1 MKIKAHFT
9 AIVSIFL
16 LLSGANSYSA
26 DIILK
31 ASHQFPG
38 GKGDARDEM
47 VQIFAKEV
55 EKANVGVK
63 VQVYPGQSLYK
74 AMEQYK
80 PLTEGQL
87 DISSLPLD
95 YASGFQPAYSATLMP
110 GLVKNHSH
118 AVRLNVS
125 PFMKDIKKIINDD
138 GVIVLADAWLA
149 GGFASKTKCITNP
162 ESAKGQVTRA
172 AGKMFEAM
180 LVGAGASIS
189 SMASSEVYQGLQ
201 AGVLTGVNTSS
212 ESFVSFKIYE
222 QVKCITPP
230 GKFALWFMYEPV
242 LMSKKSFDKL
252 NDKQKEAVLAAG
264 KKAEAYMTKAA
275 AGLDTNMEKIFKE
288 KGVQV
293 SQMTEADYKAW
304 IAIAKQTSYKQFA
317 EKVKDGDKLIAKALA
332 VK

>member
-1 MKIKAHFT
+1 MKIKVHFT
-9 AIVSIFL
+9 ALVSIFL

-47 VQIFAKEV
+47 VQILAKEI
-55 EKANVGVK
+55 EKANVGIK

-118 AVRLNVS
+118 AARLNVS

-212 ESFVSFKIYE
+212 ESFVSFKIFE

-252 NDKQKEAVLAAG
+252 NNKQKEAVLAAG
-264 KKAEAYMTKAA
+264 KKAESYMTKAA
-275 AGLDTNMEKIFKE
+275 AGLDTNMEKVFKE

-293 SQMTEADYKAW
+293 VQMTEADYKAW
-304 IAIAKQTSYKQFA
+304 LEIAKQTSYKQFA

>member
-1 MKIKAHFT
+1 MKIKVHFT
-9 AIVSIFL
+9 ALVSIFL

-47 VQIFAKEV
+47 VQILAKEI
-55 EKANVGVK
+55 EKANVGIK

-118 AVRLNVS
+118 AARLNVS

-212 ESFVSFKIYE
+212 ESFVSFKIFE

-264 KKAEAYMTKAA
+264 KKAESYMTKAA
-275 AGLDTNMEKIFKE
+275 AGLDTNMEKVFKE
-288 KGVQV
+288 KGVQAV
-293 SQMTEADYKAW
+293 QMTEADYKAW
-304 IAIAKQTSYKQFA
+304 LEIAKQTSYKQFA

>member
-1 MKIKAHFT
+1 MKLKQYLSIF
-9 AIVSIFL
+9 VSIFFV
-16 LLSGANSYSA
+16 LSSSNSFA
-26 DIILK
+26 QIVLK

-47 VQIFAKEV
+47 VQIIAKEV
-55 EKANVGVK
+55 EKANVGLK
-63 VQVYPGQSLYK
+63 IQVYPGQSLYK

-87 DISSLPLD
+87 DITSLPLD

-118 AVRLNVS
+118 AARLNVS
-125 PFMKDIKKIINDD
+125 PFIKDIKKIINDD

-149 GGFASKTKCITNP
+149 GGFASKKECITNP
-162 ESAKGQVTRA
+162 GTVKGLTTRA

-201 AGVLTGVNTSS
+201 TGVLSGVNTSS

-222 QVKCITPP
+222 QVKCMTPP

-252 NDKQKEAVLAAG
+252 NPKQQEALLAAG
-264 KKAEAYMTKAA
+264 KKSEQFMAKAA
-275 AGLDTNMEKIFKE
+275 AGLDTNMEKVFKE
-288 KGVQV
+288 KGVKLAY
-293 SQMTEADYKAW
+293 MTEADYKAW
-304 IAIAKQTSYKQFA
+304 LAIAKETSYKQFA
-317 EKVKDGDKLIAKALA
+317 AKVPNGDKLIAKALA

>member
-9 AIVSIFL
+9 ALVSIFL

-118 AVRLNVS
+118 AARLNVS

-275 AGLDTNMEKIFKE
+275 AGLDTNMEIVFKE
-288 KGVQV
+288 KGVQI

-304 IAIAKQTSYKQFA
+304 IAIAKQTSNKQFA
-317 EKVKDGDKLIAKALA
+317 EKVKDGDKLIAKA
-332 VK
+332 

>member
-9 AIVSIFL
+9 ALVSIFL

-26 DIILK
+26 DVILK

-47 VQIFAKEV
+47 VQILAKEV

-63 VQVYPGQSLYK
+63 IQVYPGQSLYK

-87 DISSLPLD
+87 DITSLPLD

-118 AVRLNVS
+118 AARLNVS

-252 NDKQKEAVLAAG
+252 NDKQKEALLAAG

-275 AGLDTNMEKIFKE
+275 AGLDTNMEKVFKE
-288 KGVQV
+288 KGVQIA
-293 SQMTEADYKAW
+293 QMTEADYKAW
-304 IAIAKQTSYKQFA
+304 LAIAKQTSYKQFA
-317 EKVKDGDKLIAKALA
+317 EKVKDGDKLIAKALS

>member
-1 MKIKAHFT
+1 MKIKAYFT
-9 AIVSIFL
+9 ALVSIFL

-26 DIILK
+26 DVILK

-47 VQIFAKEV
+47 VQILAKEV

-63 VQVYPGQSLYK
+63 IQVYPGQSLYK

-87 DISSLPLD
+87 DITSLPLD

-118 AVRLNVS
+118 AARLNVS

-252 NDKQKEAVLAAG
+252 NDKQKEALLAAG

-275 AGLDTNMEKIFKE
+275 AGLDTNMEKVFKE
-288 KGVQV
+288 KGVQIA
-293 SQMTEADYKAW
+293 QMTEADYKAW
-304 IAIAKQTSYKQFA
+304 LAIAKQTSYKQFA

>member
-9 AIVSIFL
+9 ALVSIFL

-80 PLTEGQL
+80 PLSEGQL
-87 DISSLPLD
+87 DITSLPLD

-118 AVRLNVS
+118 AARLNVS

-138 GVIVLADAWLA
+138 GIIVLADAWLA

-212 ESFVSFKIYE
+212 ESFVSFKIFE

>member
-1 MKIKAHFT
+1 MKIKVHFT
-9 AIVSIFL
+9 ALVSIFL

-26 DIILK
+26 DVILK

-47 VQIFAKEV
+47 VQILAKEI
-55 EKANVGVK
+55 EKANVGIK

-118 AVRLNVS
+118 AARLNVS

-212 ESFVSFKIYE
+212 ESFVSFKIFE

-275 AGLDTNMEKIFKE
+275 AGLDTNMEKVFKE
-288 KGVQV
+288 KGVQI

-304 IAIAKQTSYKQFA
+304 LEIAKQTSYKQFA

>member
-1 MKIKAHFT
+1 MKLKQYLSIL
-9 AIVSIFL
+9 VSIFFL
-16 LLSGANSYSA
+16 LTSSNSFA
-26 DIILK
+26 QIILK

-87 DISSLPLD
+87 DITSLPLD

-118 AVRLNVS
+118 AARLNVS

-212 ESFVSFKIYE
+212 ESFVSFKIFE

-275 AGLDTNMEKIFKE
+275 AGLDTNMEKVFKE

-304 IAIAKQTSYKQFA
+304 LAIAKQTSYKQFA

>member
-9 AIVSIFL
+9 ALVSIFL

-26 DIILK
+26 DVILK

-118 AVRLNVS
+118 AARLNVS

-212 ESFVSFKIYE
+212 ESFVSFKIFE

-275 AGLDTNMEKIFKE
+275 AGLDTNMEKVFKE
-288 KGVQV
+288 KGVQI

-304 IAIAKQTSYKQFA
+304 LAIAKQTSYKQFA

>member
-1 MKIKAHFT
+1 
-9 AIVSIFL
+9 
-16 LLSGANSYSA
+16 
-26 DIILK
+26 
-31 ASHQFPG
+31 
-38 GKGDARDEM
+38 
-47 VQIFAKEV
+47 
-55 EKANVGVK
+55 
-63 VQVYPGQSLYK
+63 
-74 AMEQYK
+74 
-80 PLTEGQL
+80 
-87 DISSLPLD
+87 
-95 YASGFQPAYSATLMP
+95 MP

-118 AVRLNVS
+118 AARLNVS

-189 SMASSEVYQGLQ
+189 SMASSEVYTGLQ
-201 AGVLTGVNTSS
+201 SGVLTGVNTSS

-222 QVKCITPP
+222 QVKCMTPP

-252 NDKQKEAVLAAG
+252 NDKQKEALIAAG
-264 KKAEAYMTKAA
+264 KKAEQYMAKAA
-275 AGLDTNMEKIFKE
+275 AGLDTNMEKVFKE
-288 KGVQV
+288 KNVQLAY
-293 SQMTEADYKAW
+293 MTEADYKAW
-304 IAIAKQTSYKQFA
+304 LAIAKATSYKQFG
-317 EKVKDGDKLIAKALA
+317 EKVKDGEKLIAKALA

>member
-1 MKIKAHFT
+1 MKIKVHFT
-9 AIVSIFL
+9 ALVSIFL

-47 VQIFAKEV
+47 VQILAKEI
-55 EKANVGVK
+55 EKANVGIK

-118 AVRLNVS
+118 AARLNVS

-212 ESFVSFKIYE
+212 ESFVSFKIFE

-264 KKAEAYMTKAA
+264 KKAESYMTKAA
-275 AGLDTNMEKIFKE
+275 AGLDTNMEKVFKE
-288 KGVQV
+288 KGVQI

-304 IAIAKQTSYKQFA
+304 LEIAKQTSYKQFA

>member
-9 AIVSIFL
+9 ALVSIFL

-26 DIILK
+26 DVILK

-47 VQIFAKEV
+47 VQILAKEI
-55 EKANVGVK
+55 EKANVGIK

-118 AVRLNVS
+118 AARLNVS

-212 ESFVSFKIYE
+212 ESFVSFKIFE

-275 AGLDTNMEKIFKE
+275 AGLDTNMEKVFKE
-288 KGVQV
+288 KGVQI

-304 IAIAKQTSYKQFA
+304 LEIAKQTSYKQFA

>member
-9 AIVSIFL
+9 ALVSIFL

-26 DIILK
+26 DVILK

-47 VQIFAKEV
+47 VQILAKEV

-63 VQVYPGQSLYK
+63 IQVYPGQSLYK

-87 DISSLPLD
+87 DITSLPLD

-118 AVRLNVS
+118 AARLNVS

-252 NDKQKEAVLAAG
+252 NDKQKEALLAAG

-275 AGLDTNMEKIFKE
+275 AGLDTNMEKVF
-288 KGVQV
+288 
-293 SQMTEADYKAW
+293 
-304 IAIAKQTSYKQFA
+304 
-317 EKVKDGDKLIAKALA
+317 
-332 VK
+332 

>member
-1 MKIKAHFT
+1 MKIKSHFT
-9 AIVSIFL
+9 ALVSIFL
-16 LLSGANSYSA
+16 ILSGANSYSA
-26 DIILK
+26 DVILK

-47 VQIFAKEV
+47 VQILAKEV

-63 VQVYPGQSLYK
+63 IQVYPGQSLYK

-87 DISSLPLD
+87 DITSLPLD

-118 AVRLNVS
+118 AARLNVS

-242 LMSKKSFDKL
+242 LMSKIGR
-252 NDKQKEAVLAAG
+252 AHV
-264 KKAEAYMTKAA
+264 
-275 AGLDTNMEKIFKE
+275 
-288 KGVQV
+288 
-293 SQMTEADYKAW
+293 
-304 IAIAKQTSYKQFA
+304 
-317 EKVKDGDKLIAKALA
+317 
-332 VK
+332 

>member
-9 AIVSIFL
+9 ALVSIFL

-118 AVRLNVS
+118 AARLNVS

-212 ESFVSFKIYE
+212 ESFVSFKIFE

-275 AGLDTNMEKIFKE
+275 AGLDTNMEKVFKE
-288 KGVQV
+288 KGVQI

-304 IAIAKQTSYKQFA
+304 LAIAKQTSYKQFA